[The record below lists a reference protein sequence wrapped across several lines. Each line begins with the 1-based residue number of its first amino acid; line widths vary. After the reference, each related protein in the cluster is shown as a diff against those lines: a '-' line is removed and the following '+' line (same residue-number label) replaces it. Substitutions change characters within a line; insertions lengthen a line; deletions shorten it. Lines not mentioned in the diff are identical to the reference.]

1 MLLMAYKL
9 VCWLRL
15 LLTAYAYVE
24 GLYCGACRPRL
35 YCGVLRCIAAC
46 CVLICVFGAGVA
58 AMYCSLLRLY
68 LRGRHCLCV
77 CIILLISRVRR
88 CLSAWPPRIRAQRS
102 DSAYAARL
110 TMRML
115 LGLAYS
121 SLLHSVCARVCV
133 FA

>member
-1 MLLMAYKL
+1 MAAYSRRVGPQPSVRYGGLQPSGRPAAVGASTHASSGLYAAYGIQAYMLLMAYKL

-68 LRGRHCLCV
+68 LRGRH
-77 CIILLISRVRR
+77 
-88 CLSAWPPRIRAQRS
+88 
-102 DSAYAARL
+102 
-110 TMRML
+110 
-115 LGLAYS
+115 
-121 SLLHSVCARVCV
+121 
-133 FA
+133 